1 MNKTHLSILLAA
13 AMATL
18 APLAHAGVAKTAKK
32 AHVAK
37 SEAAA
42 AAAEEL
48 NMAENYEAAQANVP
62 EDGYV
67 LALYAEDWD
76 KFSKKTVKAFY
87 KNKAFKQEMAN
98 SVIIEYAAPNFFSSP
113 TKENPDLRDCR
124 KERETKL
131 GKLKWTGAHTYPAFV
146 LYDKNGRHY
155 ATVLV
160 PYADRKNPE
169 KIAKQIAAA
178 RKALA
183 EQNELLAQAEKESG
197 LAKAKLLGKAASFSN
212 INRPD
217 NIVKRIKEV
226 DPEDKSG
233 YVRSLDFN
241 GHAYAEGTSK
251 TKDWKAT
258 LAEVEAKIADKS
270 YTDAQRQGLYAT
282 AIGLLHRHGTVADQK
297 KLVKYLRAMEKLDP
311 DSILGISAERAEMLW
326 VVDLSYAD
334 GWSPAV
340 LPTDTTPTEVKG
352 PLPIKEAGTYTVTF
366 SYTRGAHQ
374 LVVLGVELYD
384 GNKKV
389 AEDIHRG
396 STGVRQDK
404 NVYTLEVSSAVKNP
418 VLKVSLD
425 MTKSRDSYGTIRIEK
440 K

>member
-1 MNKTHLSILLAA
+1 
-13 AMATL
+13 MATL
-18 APLAHAGVAKTAKK
+18 APLAHAGD
-32 AHVAK
+32 AK
-37 SEAAA
+37 SAKRAPAAKA
-42 AAAEEL
+42 EL

-76 KFSKKTVKAFY
+76 KFSKKTVKSFY
-87 KNKAFKQEMAN
+87 KNKAFRQEMAN
-98 SVIIEYAAPNFFSSP
+98 SVIIEYAAPNFFSAP

-124 KERETKL
+124 KEREAKL

-160 PYADRKNPE
+160 PHADRKNPE

-183 EQNELLAQAEKESG
+183 EQNDLLAQAEKESG
-197 LAKAKLLGKAASFSN
+197 IAKAKLLGKAASFSN

>member
-1 MNKTHLSILLAA
+1 
-13 AMATL
+13 MATL

-32 AHVAK
+32 AHAAR

-76 KFSKKTVKAFY
+76 KFSKKTVKSFY
-87 KNKAFKQEMAN
+87 KNKAFRQEMAN
-98 SVIIEYAAPNFFSSP
+98 SVIIEYAAPNFFSAP

-124 KERETKL
+124 KEREAKL

-160 PYADRKNPE
+160 PHADRKNPE

-183 EQNELLAQAEKESG
+183 EQNDLLAQAEKESG
-197 LAKAKLLGKAASFSN
+197 IAKAKLLGKAASFSN

-233 YVRSLDFN
+233 YIRSLEFN

-396 STGVRQDK
+396 STGVRHDK

>member
-1 MNKTHLSILLAA
+1 
-13 AMATL
+13 MATL
-18 APLAHAGVAKTAKK
+18 APLAHAECAKTAKK
-32 AHVAK
+32 AHAAR
-37 SEAAA
+37 SE

-76 KFSKKTVKAFY
+76 KFSKKTVKSFY
-87 KNKAFKQEMAN
+87 KNKAFRQEMAN
-98 SVIIEYAAPNFFSSP
+98 SVIIEYAAPNFFSAP

-124 KERETKL
+124 KEREAKL

-160 PYADRKNPE
+160 PHADRKNPE

-183 EQNELLAQAEKESG
+183 EQNDLLAQAEKESG
-197 LAKAKLLGKAASFSN
+197 IAKAKLLGKAASFSN

-396 STGVRQDK
+396 STGVRHDK

>member
-1 MNKTHLSILLAA
+1 
-13 AMATL
+13 MATL
-18 APLAHAGVAKTAKK
+18 APLAHAGDAKTAKK
-32 AHVAK
+32 AHAAR
-37 SEAAA
+37 SE

-76 KFSKKTVKAFY
+76 KFSKKTVKSFY
-87 KNKAFKQEMAN
+87 KNKAFRQEMAN
-98 SVIIEYAAPNFFSSP
+98 SVIIEYAAPNFFSAP

-124 KERETKL
+124 KEREAKL

-160 PYADRKNPE
+160 PHADRKNPE

-183 EQNELLAQAEKESG
+183 EQNDLLAQAEKESG
-197 LAKAKLLGKAASFSN
+197 IAKAKLLGKAASFSN

-233 YVRSLDFN
+233 YVRSLEFN

>member
-1 MNKTHLSILLAA
+1 MKKSYLSLLLAA
-13 AMATL
+13 AMAVS
-18 APLAHAGVAKTAKK
+18 APLAQAAAPKSAKK
-32 AHVAK
+32 APSAK
-37 SEAAA
+37 AAA
-42 AAAEEL
+42 KELNIARSYAAA
-48 NMAENYEAAQANVP
+48 QGNVP

-67 LALYAEDWD
+67 LALYADGWD
-76 KFSKKTVKAFY
+76 KFSKKTVKQFFE
-87 KNKAFKQEMAN
+87 NKEFAQEMAD
-98 SVIIEYAAPNFFSSP
+98 SVIIEYAAPNTWTAP
-113 TKENPDLRDCR
+113 TKENPNLPDSR
-124 KERETKL
+124 KERDEKL
-131 GKLKWTGAHTYPAFV
+131 GLLKWVGAHTYPAFV
-146 LYDKNGRHY
+146 LYDKDGRHY

-160 PYADRKNPE
+160 PYSDCKNPE

-178 RKALA
+178 RKSLA
-183 EQNELLAQAEKESG
+183 EQNALLAQAEKESG

-233 YVRSLDFN
+233 YVRSLEFN

-258 LAEVEAKIADKS
+258 LAEVEKKIEDKS

-297 KLVKYLRAMEKLDP
+297 KLLKYIRAMHKLDP

-326 VVDLSYAD
+326 TLELSYAD

-340 LPTDTTPTEVKG
+340 LPTDQKPEEIKG

-366 SYTRGAHQ
+366 SYSRGSHQ
-374 LVVLGVELYD
+374 LIVLGVELYD

-396 STGVRQDK
+396 STGVRHHM
-404 NVYTLEVSSAVKNP
+404 NTYTLTVPATVKNP
-418 VLKVSLD
+418 VLKASFD
-425 MTKSRDSYGTIRIEK
+425 MTKNRDSYGSIRIEK

>member
-1 MNKTHLSILLAA
+1 
-13 AMATL
+13 MATL
-18 APLAHAGVAKTAKK
+18 TPLAHAVCAKTAKK
-32 AHVAK
+32 AHAAK

-42 AAAEEL
+42 AAAEER

-76 KFSKKTVKAFY
+76 KFSKKTVKSFY

-98 SVIIEYAAPNFFSSP
+98 SVIIEYAAPNFFSAP

-124 KERETKL
+124 KEREAKL

-183 EQNELLAQAEKESG
+183 EQNDLLAQAEKESG
-197 LAKAKLLGKAASFSN
+197 IAKAKLLGKAASFSN

-233 YVRSLDFN
+233 YVRSLEFN

-282 AIGLLHRHGTVADQK
+282 AIGLLHRHGTVADQM

-311 DSILGISAERAEMLW
+311 DSILGISADRAEMLW
-326 VVDLSYAD
+326 VSNLSYAD

-340 LPTDTTPTEVKG
+340 LPTDTKPTELKG
-352 PLPIKEAGTYTVTF
+352 PLPIKAAGTYTVTF
-366 SYTRGAHQ
+366 TYSRGSHQ

-384 GNKKV
+384 GDKKV
-389 AEDIHRG
+389 AEDKHRG
-396 STGVRQDK
+396 TTGIKHNQ

-418 VLKVSLD
+418 VLKVSFD
-425 MTKSRDSYGTIRIEK
+425 MVKDRDSYGTIRIEK

>member
-18 APLAHAGVAKTAKK
+18 APLAHAGDAKTAKR
-32 AHVAK
+32 APVAK
-37 SEAAA
+37 A
-42 AAAEEL
+42 EL

-76 KFSKKTVKAFY
+76 KFSKKTVKSFY

-98 SVIIEYAAPNFFSSP
+98 SVIIEYAAPNFFSAP

-124 KERETKL
+124 KEREAKL

-160 PYADRKNPE
+160 PHADRKNPE

-183 EQNELLAQAEKESG
+183 EQNDLLAQAEKESG
-197 LAKAKLLGKAASFSN
+197 IAKAKLLGKAASFPN

-217 NIVKRIKEV
+217 NIVKRIKDV

-233 YVRSLDFN
+233 YIRSLDFN
-241 GHAYAEGTSK
+241 GHHYAESTAK
-251 TKDWKAT
+251 TEDWKAT

-282 AIGLLHRHGTVADQK
+282 AIGLLHRHGSIADQK

-311 DSILGISAERAEMLW
+311 DSILGISADRAEMLW
-326 VVDLSYAD
+326 VSNLSYAD

-340 LPTDTTPTEVKG
+340 LPPDTKPAEVNG
-352 PLPIKEAGTYTVTF
+352 PLPIKAAGTYTVTF
-366 SYTRGAHQ
+366 TYSRGSHQ

-384 GNKKV
+384 GDKKV
-389 AEDIHRG
+389 AEDKHRG
-396 STGVRQDK
+396 TTGIKHNQ

-418 VLKVSLD
+418 VLKVSFD
-425 MTKSRDSYGTIRIEK
+425 MVKDRDSYGSIRIEK